1 MRLITLFLVLFIPTI
16 ASAED
21 DFLRDFFAGE
31 YLLLGKAL
39 DSNKTYTGKVS
50 IYRDGNALK
59 LKKIINGQTTIANVV
74 LESTL
79 GGDSKVLRIR
89 YQQAGVN
96 YEQTCLWQSD
106 LDNYARISCYL
117 YQPGT
122 DTRDPG
128 LEVLF
133 YDRQAE

>member
-59 LKKIINGQTTIANVV
+59 LKKIINGQTTIANAA

-79 GGDSKVLRIR
+79 GGDRKVLRIR